1 MMHGD
6 AGVIL
11 RDLQAVADER
21 RLREADVHLAE
32 RVKAVKSYQQRRFQ
46 HTYADLLANPRYAA
60 AAHFF
65 LDDLYGPRDFTRRD
79 AEFARV
85 VPSLVRLFPAEIVAT
100 VASITR
106 LHALSESLDTEMAR
120 QLPQAAVV
128 TVAAYAAAW
137 QRTGRRSDRA
147 EQIRLTLS
155 VGAALDRYTRSA
167 LLRTTLRMM
176 RSPAQAAGLGDLQR
190 FLESGFD
197 AFRDMKG
204 AADFLAMVGARER
217 ALADNLFEGLDA
229 SSVQAAQDGHP

>member
-21 RLREADVHLAE
+21 RLREADTQLAE
-32 RVKAVKSYQQRRFQ
+32 RVNAVKSYQQRRFE
-46 HTYADLLANPRYAA
+46 HTYADLLASSRYAA
-60 AAHFF
+60 AARFF

-85 VPSLVRLFPAEIVAT
+85 VPSLVRLFPAEIVTT

-120 QLPQAAVV
+120 QLPQIGGV
-128 TVAAYAAAW
+128 TSAQYAAAW
-137 QRTGRRSDRA
+137 QRTGRRPDRA
-147 EQIRLTLS
+147 EQIRLTLT
-155 VGAALDRYTRSA
+155 VGSALDRYTRSA

-204 AADFLAMVGARER
+204 ATDFLRIVGDRER
-217 ALADNLFEGLDA
+217 DLADSIFNAHDVSALRRIL
-229 SSVQAAQDGHP
+229 P